1 MNYYRMEKYN
11 QFLLT
16 GVLIFLFVYLL
27 PVKEVVGQTSS
38 APSAKNKEKKEGKQV
53 YLLSFYDKGEGY
65 SIHQPEAFL
74 SVRAI
79 ERRKKWNIPITE
91 EDLPVNPAHLQ
102 KLRQLKGIQVIHVS
116 KWFNMAAV
124 DVDDRIV
131 NIEDIMLLPFV
142 KEVKYIGFTPHRPV
156 AKPANQTRDTVGFQ
170 QARAMLS
177 SHYIRKEKAEEE
189 PETVDT
195 IYGGAWAQIEM
206 LAGHKLHEWGY
217 TGKGIHIAVFDAG
230 FKNADK
236 MDVFE
241 HLFSS
246 DRLLGWRD
254 LVDFDGD
261 VFDDDSHGTHAL
273 SCMAAIKPGKMIGTA
288 PEASYLLVR
297 TENEHSETRLEEIS
311 WIAGAE
317 FADSMGVDI
326 ISSSLGYTTFD
337 EKEFHF
343 TQQMLDGKTTYI
355 TRAADMAVSKGIFV
369 FNSAG
374 NSGSSSWKIIGAP
387 ADGMNVISVG
397 GVDYQMMPSHFSSR
411 GPTADG
417 RVKPELSAIAT
428 QTVVANPDGSIGNA
442 NGTSFS
448 NPVVAGMFG
457 SFLQVCPTC
466 PMETMKRAMILS
478 ASHASHGNMVYGWGV
493 PDFEYA
499 LAILGKHPK
508 GPFTR
513 SFLWE
518 SDYKH
523 GLAGSVIRYY
533 AHQRHKVTFRFLGVD
548 EQGKKVE
555 LSKAS
560 FKTDKRQFLTSPWLL
575 NLIVQN
581 HQNLPSADFVFEI
594 KRRWRKP
601 IRVTFYYNRDAAPFQ

>member
-11 QFLLT
+11 RYLLR
-16 GVLIFLFVYLL
+16 GMLIILFVYFL
-27 PVKEVVGQTSS
+27 PLNEVVGQTPSGQ
-38 APSAKNKEKKEGKQV
+38 SAKIKERKEGKQV
-53 YLLSFYDKGEGY
+53 YLLRFYEKGEAF
-65 SIHQPEAFL
+65 SIHHPEAFL
-74 SVRAI
+74 SARAI
-79 ERRKKWNIPITE
+79 DRRKKWNIPITE

-102 KLRQLKGIQVIHVS
+102 KLRQVEGLQVIHVS

-124 DVDDRIV
+124 DVDDRKV

-142 KEVKYIGFTPHRPV
+142 KEVKYIGFTPHRPAAMPV
-156 AKPANQTRDTVGFQ
+156 KQTSDTVGFQ
-170 QARAMLS
+170 QARSMLS
-177 SHYIRKEKAEEE
+177 SHYIKKDKAGEEL
-189 PETVDT
+189 ETVDAT
-195 IYGGAWAQIEM
+195 YGGAWAQMEM
-206 LAGHKLHEWGY
+206 LAGHKLHKWGY

-246 DRLLGWRD
+246 NRILGWRD

-273 SCMAAIKPGKMIGTA
+273 SCMAAHKPGKMIGTA
-288 PEASYLLVR
+288 PDASYLLVR
-297 TENEHSETRLEEIS
+297 TENEHSETRLEEMS

-374 NSGSSSWKIIGAP
+374 NSGNSSWKTIGAP

-397 GVDYQMMPSHFSSR
+397 GVDYQMMPSTFSSR

-417 RVKPELSAIAT
+417 RVKPELSAIAS
-428 QTVVANPDGSIGNA
+428 QTVVANPNGSIGNA

-478 ASHASHGNMVYGWGV
+478 ASHASNGNMVYGWGV

-499 LAILGKHPK
+499 LAILGKHPQ
-508 GPFTR
+508 GPFTS

-548 EQGKKVE
+548 EQGKRVE

-581 HQNLPSADFVFEI
+581 HQNLPSADFVFEV

-601 IRVTFYYNRDAAPFQ
+601 IRVSFYYNREAAPFQ